1 MFHLYSLKFYT
12 QDQNPII
19 EDSHPKII
27 MGFIIFAFTFFNY
40 TETTLCSDSVEVTEA
55 HFNSWLSINELEEGH
70 IYCRDPLSISMVS
83 DTTYFGENR
92 VPYCPVDSSMDF
104 SRIEQSEQIFLYD
117 ALHFINFCKK
127 RQLEYAVPHLD
138 TIQFA
143 ASVSVVNSLQEHIIT
158 NINTRNDVYK
168 LGNTFR
174 LLKMIHPGDI
184 YDTDRMLNHFNDA
197 CRYYNYNDDSHKIIV
212 CQNDGRL
219 RYKDN
224 VNFMTTKFA
233 CYIVNK

>member
-12 QDQNPII
+12 QDQNPVI

-27 MGFIIFAFTFFNY
+27 MGFIIFSFT
-40 TETTLCSDSVEVTEA
+40 
-55 HFNSWLSINELEEGH
+55 
-70 IYCRDPLSISMVS
+70 
-83 DTTYFGENR
+83 
-92 VPYCPVDSSMDF
+92 
-104 SRIEQSEQIFLYD
+104 
-117 ALHFINFCKK
+117 FINFCKK

-184 YDTDRMLNHFNDA
+184 YDTNRMLTFQ
-197 CRYYNYNDDSHKIIV
+197 R
-212 CQNDGRL
+212 RL
-219 RYKDN
+219 SLL
-224 VNFMTTKFA
+224 
-233 CYIVNK
+233 